1 MILPKFAD
9 ATEAKKP
16 SSHKLNQYRKDKSS
30 EKTGVRLHLY
40 IPKCAT
46 QCHVTKEASDDVTV
60 VT

>member
-1 MILPKFAD
+1 MILQKFAD

-30 EKTGVRLHLY
+30 GKTGVRLHF
-40 IPKCAT
+40 IP
-46 QCHVTKEASDDVTV
+46 VASDDVTV